1 VGDLLVGSVGG
12 HTLGHLSAV
21 ASLALFLPQLASA
34 SDSRIP
40 GVEAIARAVR
50 IYGTGSTRPAPEDQ
64 PFVAESFPQPGD
76 RCSVY
81 LGVIPSAFE
90 DELRHRNAFL
100 TAALKRVFMHG
111 ELLDQAV
118 PATLDEQAGQPPVPG
133 KHAWHVTYVFERTVD
148 VPPNPEA
155 PPDSPYQWLDLNAW
169 SDVDAKLREEAT
181 DAFDALLAY
190 TVGTITP
197 TFFDHVALPLAMYY
211 VADGGRIAMVPQF
224 QAGGLS
230 PTVSHTSP
238 FPSEALRD
246 RMVSIGQQA
255 GSRTRGLGA
264 SGRGIGSR
272 SPRNP
277 AGGSP

>member
-1 VGDLLVGSVGG
+1 
-12 HTLGHLSAV
+12 
-21 ASLALFLPQLASA
+21 
-34 SDSRIP
+34 
-40 GVEAIARAVR
+40 
-50 IYGTGSTRPAPEDQ
+50 
-64 PFVAESFPQPGD
+64 
-76 RCSVY
+76 
-81 LGVIPSAFE
+81 VIPSAFE

-224 QAGGLS
+224 QARGLS

-238 FPSEALRD
+238 FPSAWLSSSLPRCRSGTGQGFD
-246 RMVSIGQQA
+246 SRVS
-255 GSRTRGLGA
+255 A
-264 SGRGIGSR
+264 SWRVDPAANPRPR
-272 SPRNP
+272 SAR
-277 AGGSP
+277 